1 MSNDGRFGGGVIIY
15 YRGGTIIYF
24 IIPYYKN
31 IHYYINLI
39 IGKRPALD
47 IRFFRQ
53 SKSEFRF
60 FGQTPKKAKQHFLG
74 KKLAFSKI
82 VM

>member
-1 MSNDGRFGGGVIIY
+1 MTAVLVGGVIIY

-53 SKSEFRF
+53 SKNEFRF
-60 FGQTPKKAKQHFLG
+60 FGHPPQKAKQQIFG

-82 VM
+82 VV

>member
-39 IGKRPALD
+39 MENAL
-47 IRFFRQ
+47 R
-53 SKSEFRF
+53 
-60 FGQTPKKAKQHFLG
+60 
-74 KKLAFSKI
+74 
-82 VM
+82 